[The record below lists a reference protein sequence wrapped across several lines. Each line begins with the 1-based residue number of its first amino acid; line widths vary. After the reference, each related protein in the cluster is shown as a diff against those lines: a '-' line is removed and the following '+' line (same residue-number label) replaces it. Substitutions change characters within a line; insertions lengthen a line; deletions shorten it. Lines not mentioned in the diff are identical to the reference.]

1 MPVHVGD
8 DMKAVMFWRTLLDH
22 GVYVNCAVSPA
33 VSAKRAL
40 LRTSVMATHTER
52 HIDDALHIF
61 EVARSSLG

>member
-1 MPVHVGD
+1 MLIGD
-8 DMKAVMFWRTLLDH
+8 DMQAVLLWRALLDH
-22 GVYVNCAVSPA
+22 GAYVNCAVAPA
-33 VSAKRAL
+33 VSPKRAL